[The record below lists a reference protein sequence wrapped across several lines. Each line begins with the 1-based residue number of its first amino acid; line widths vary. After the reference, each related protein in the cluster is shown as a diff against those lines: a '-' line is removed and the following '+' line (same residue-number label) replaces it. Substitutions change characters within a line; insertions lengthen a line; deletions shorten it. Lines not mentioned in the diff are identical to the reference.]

1 MEDEE
6 DMVQDLGVVVAM
18 INGEVDGDMMQD
30 HLDHGAIRLVTE
42 VDGVVV
48 GVMGHM
54 EEEERRKEDSG
65 VEEEEVEGVIPIKI
79 MMYCHL
85 LQ

>member
-1 MEDEE
+1 MEDAE

-30 HLDHGAIRLVTE
+30 HLDHGVIRLDTE

-48 GVMGHM
+48 GVMEHM
-54 EEEERRKEDSG
+54 GEVERRKEDSG
-65 VEEEEVEGVIPIKI
+65 VEEEVEGVIPIKI